1 MPKTWQ
7 NTKDNYYKNNKIVP
21 KTWRS
26 VKGQEIKMV
35 DGNLGFF
42 IYVFSSMFVIVSPIS
57 GVVTFIS
64 LTSQMTLKDKNEV
77 AKKAVTLACVIALSF
92 AITGSVI
99 LKLFSISV
107 DSLRIAGGILLFS
120 IAFDMMHAKVS
131 RESITE
137 EEITQ
142 SREREDIWVFPIGL
156 PLLTGPGTIST
167 VIVLM
172 GVADGIQQK
181 AIVLISIILTFLI
194 CLFVFLFS
202 RRLHKFIG
210 YNGMLVFTRLMGLL
224 LAALAVD
231 LTAKGIISI
240 FGLVI

>member
-1 MPKTWQ
+1 MTRKE
-7 NTKDNYYKNNKIVP
+7 KN
-21 KTWRS
+21 
-26 VKGQEIKMV
+26 
-35 DGNLGFF
+35 D
-42 IYVFSSMFVIVSPIS
+42 
-57 GVVTFIS
+57 
-64 LTSQMTLKDKNEV
+64 V
-77 AKKAVTLACVIALSF
+77 AKKAVILACVIALFF
-92 AITGSVI
+92 AITGSMI
-99 LKLFSISV
+99 LNIFSISV
-107 DSLRIAGGILLFS
+107 DSLRVAGGLLLFS

-142 SREREDIWVFPIGL
+142 SQEREDIWVFPIAL

-172 GVADGIQQK
+172 GMADGVPQK
-181 AIVLISIILTFLI
+181 AIVLISIIFTFII

-202 RRLHKFIG
+202 RRIHKFIG

-231 LTAKGIISI
+231 LTATGIINI

>member
-1 MPKTWQ
+1 
-7 NTKDNYYKNNKIVP
+7 
-21 KTWRS
+21 
-26 VKGQEIKMV
+26 MV
-35 DGNLGFF
+35 VENLTFF
-42 IYVFSSMFVIVSPIS
+42 IYVFSSIFVVVSPIS

-64 LTSQMTLKDKNEV
+64 LTSKMTHKEKNDI
-77 AKKAVTLACVIALSF
+77 AKKAVILACLIALFF
-92 AITGSVI
+92 AITGSMI

-107 DSLRIAGGILLFS
+107 DSLRVAGGLLLFS

-142 SREREDIWVFPIGL
+142 SQEREDIWVFPIGL
-156 PLLTGPGTIST
+156 PLLTGPGAIST

-172 GVADGIQQK
+172 GMAEGIQQK
-181 AIVLISIILTFLI
+181 AIIIVSILLTFVL
-194 CLFVFLFS
+194 CLFIFLFS
-202 RRLHKFIG
+202 RRIHKFIG

-231 LTAKGIISI
+231 LTATGIINI
-240 FGLVI
+240 FGPAI

>member
-1 MPKTWQ
+1 
-7 NTKDNYYKNNKIVP
+7 
-21 KTWRS
+21 
-26 VKGQEIKMV
+26 MV
-35 DGNLGFF
+35 NENLGFF
-42 IYVFSSMFVIVSPIS
+42 IYVFSSIFVVVSPIS

-64 LTSQMTLKDKNEV
+64 LTSKMTRKEKNEV
-77 AKKAVTLACVIALSF
+77 AKKAVALACVIALAF
-92 AITGSVI
+92 AITGSMI

-107 DSLRIAGGILLFS
+107 DSLRVAGGLLLFS

-131 RESITE
+131 RESITD
-137 EEITQ
+137 EEISQ
-142 SREREDIWVFPIGL
+142 SQEREDIWVFPIGL

-172 GVADGIQQK
+172 GVAEGVQQK
-181 AIVLISIILTFLI
+181 GIVLISIIFTFII
-194 CLFVFLFS
+194 CLFIFLFS
-202 RRLHKFIG
+202 RRIHKFIG

-231 LTAKGIISI
+231 LTATGIINI

>member
-1 MPKTWQ
+1 
-7 NTKDNYYKNNKIVP
+7 
-21 KTWRS
+21 
-26 VKGQEIKMV
+26 MV
-35 DGNLGFF
+35 TENLGFF
-42 IYVFSSMFVIVSPIS
+42 IYVFSSIFVVVSPIS

-64 LTSQMTLKDKNEV
+64 MTSKMTRKEKNDI
-77 AKKAVTLACVIALSF
+77 AKKAVILACVIALFF
-92 AITGSVI
+92 AITGSMI

-107 DSLRIAGGILLFS
+107 DSLRVAGGLLLFS

-142 SREREDIWVFPIGL
+142 SQEREDIWVFPIGL

-167 VIVLM
+167 VIVIM
-172 GVADGIQQK
+172 GIAEGVQQK
-181 AIVLISIILTFLI
+181 AIVVASIILTFII
-194 CLFVFLFS
+194 CLFIFLFS

-231 LTAKGIISI
+231 LTAAGIINI
-240 FGLVI
+240 FGLTI

>member
-1 MPKTWQ
+1 
-7 NTKDNYYKNNKIVP
+7 
-21 KTWRS
+21 
-26 VKGQEIKMV
+26 MV
-35 DGNLGFF
+35 
-42 IYVFSSMFVIVSPIS
+42 M
-57 GVVTFIS
+57 
-64 LTSQMTLKDKNEV
+64 
-77 AKKAVTLACVIALSF
+77 TLACVIALFF
-92 AITGSVI
+92 AITGSMI

-107 DSLRIAGGILLFS
+107 DSLRVAGGLLLFS

-142 SREREDIWVFPIGL
+142 SQEREDIWVFPIGL

-167 VIVLM
+167 VIVIM
-172 GVADGIQQK
+172 GMAEGVQQK
-181 AIVLISIILTFLI
+181 AIVVASIILTFII
-194 CLFVFLFS
+194 CLFIFLFS

-231 LTAKGIISI
+231 LTAAGIINI
-240 FGLVI
+240 FGLTI

>member
-1 MPKTWQ
+1 
-7 NTKDNYYKNNKIVP
+7 
-21 KTWRS
+21 
-26 VKGQEIKMV
+26 MV
-35 DGNLGFF
+35 SENLGFF
-42 IYVFSSMFVIVSPIS
+42 IYVFSSVFVVVSPIS

-64 LTSQMTLKDKNEV
+64 LTSKMTRKEKNEI
-77 AKKAVTLACVIALSF
+77 AKKAATLACAIALFF
-92 AITGSVI
+92 AITGSMI

-107 DSLRIAGGILLFS
+107 DSLRVAGGILLFS

-142 SREREDIWVFPIGL
+142 SQEREDIWVFPIGL

-172 GVADGIQQK
+172 GMAEGVQQK
-181 AIVLISIILTFLI
+181 GIVLVSIIFTFII
-194 CLFVFLFS
+194 CLVIFLFS

-224 LAALAVD
+224 LAALAVN
-231 LTAKGIISI
+231 LTATGIINI
-240 FGLVI
+240 FGLKV

>member
-1 MPKTWQ
+1 
-7 NTKDNYYKNNKIVP
+7 
-21 KTWRS
+21 
-26 VKGQEIKMV
+26 MV
-35 DGNLGFF
+35 AENLGFF
-42 IYVFSSMFVIVSPIS
+42 IYVFSSIFVVVSPIS

-64 LTSQMTLKDKNEV
+64 MTSKMTRKEKNDI
-77 AKKAVTLACVIALSF
+77 AKKAVILACVIALFF
-92 AITGSVI
+92 AITGSMI

-107 DSLRIAGGILLFS
+107 DSLRVAGGLLLFS

-142 SREREDIWVFPIGL
+142 SQEREDIWVFPIGL
-156 PLLTGPGTIST
+156 PLLTGSGTIST
-167 VIVLM
+167 VIVIM
-172 GVADGIQQK
+172 GIAEGVQQK
-181 AIVLISIILTFLI
+181 AIVVASIILTFII
-194 CLFVFLFS
+194 CLFIFLFS

-231 LTAKGIISI
+231 LTAAGIINI
-240 FGLVI
+240 FGLTI